1 MLWHTFLQILGTILP
16 VSTGHTSYRG
26 LFFISWVESKKP
38 GQSSILVRDKKNCY
52 GIPFS
57 KLFDC
62 QSVTCN
68 ICPSRGQCGTR
79 NSVRPWATA
88 HLSEPALR
96 AGVTLTGCHAVE
108 LAGRRARPGGW
119 SGMALASVGCRGSG
133 GGPESFSRPA
143 TKLSLPHS
151 INFN

>member
-1 MLWHTFLQILGTILP
+1 M
-16 VSTGHTSYRG
+16 STGHTSYRG

-79 NSVRPWATA
+79 NFVRPWATA

-108 LAGRRARPGGW
+108 LAGRRAPKAWRLERHGACFGGLPRKWRRPGILFP
-119 SGMALASVGCRGSG
+119 ACYQVILT
-133 GGPESFSRPA
+133 SF
-143 TKLSLPHS
+143 
-151 INFN
+151 N